1 MEFEILYC
9 KPCGYRERAEGLARE
24 LRERFG
30 ARVSVR
36 EGGFGQ
42 FDVLLDGA
50 LVASKG
56 RLLRRLL
63 VHGPPSEAQIRAAIE
78 AALATRAGDACTL
91 PQAGEP
97 RPARPGA

>member
-9 KPCGYRERAEGLARE
+9 KPCGYRERAESLAVE

-30 ARVSVR
+30 ASVSVR

-42 FDVLLDGA
+42 FDVLLDRE

-56 RLLRRLL
+56 KLLRRLL
-63 VHGPPSEAQIRAAIE
+63 VHGPPSEERIRTAIE
-78 AALATRAGDACTL
+78 AALATREGDACAI
-91 PQAGEP
+91 P
-97 RPARPGA
+97 PAARG